1 MVGGIEEETPVKR
14 DLSKRQ
20 DSHTMI
26 QKIMEKEKKMQ
37 KTLKK
42 QMDLQMAIIKDK
54 AEKNEEKR
62 RKALEHVKNKNI
74 EIDNIGREAFKDN
87 INDLENR
94 LKTYEEEEAS
104 IERQKFVNFK
114 NYMDKKE
121 KKQ

>member
-74 EIDNIGREAFKDN
+74 EIDNMGREAFKDN

>member
-1 MVGGIEEETPVKR
+1 
-14 DLSKRQ
+14 
-20 DSHTMI
+20 MI

-62 RKALEHVKNKNI
+62 RKALEHVHNKNK

-87 INDLENR
+87 IADIENR
-94 LKTYEEEEAS
+94 IKNFEEEEAS
-104 IERQKFVNFK
+104 VER
-114 NYMDKKE
+114 
-121 KKQ
+121 

>member
-1 MVGGIEEETPVKR
+1 MPVVEPKPKVPGQVEEEKPPKR

-42 QMDLQMAIIKDK
+42 QMDLQIAINKDK

-62 RKALEHVKNKNI
+62 RKALEHVQNKNK

-87 INDLENR
+87 MVDIENR
-94 LKTYEEEEAS
+94 IKSFEEEEAS
-104 IERQKFVNFK
+104 IER
-114 NYMDKKE
+114 
-121 KKQ
+121 

>member
-1 MVGGIEEETPVKR
+1 
-14 DLSKRQ
+14 
-20 DSHTMI
+20 
-26 QKIMEKEKKMQ
+26 
-37 KTLKK
+37 
-42 QMDLQMAIIKDK
+42 MDLQMAIIKDK

-74 EIDNIGREAFKDN
+74 EIDNMGREAFKDN